1 MWVVQLSW
9 GCQTGEASGGASWEP
24 GCQAM
29 SVVGHVTVPSSMS
42 SLADI
47 WLSLWEASNQ
57 NCPPEPFPS
66 SQPTKLQAKL
76 NDYFKPLSLGVIC
89 DASIVKGIVCEWK
102 PEITKSQTLFF
113 PCIIIS
119 LLFHTLRICG
129 SQPWWDPLQ
138 RAGNGMLVCGCFHFQ
153 SLVWFSPQIFKS
165 GLSKWVEKRQIALS
179 YGLKTSKVAFLL
191 TNSLFCKSVCNSTIR
206 NDELFG
212 IICLV
217 SLPRK
222 RQQKEN
228 QES

>member
-24 GCQAM
+24 GYQAI

-42 SLADI
+42 SLANI

-89 DASIVKGIVCEWK
+89 DAAIVKGIICEWK

-113 PCIIIS
+113 PLHNYLSFIS
-119 LLFHTLRICG
+119 HSLYMWITAMMGPPSEGWKWNVGLWLL
-129 SQPWWDPLQ
+129 PLPK
-138 RAGNGMLVCGCFHFQ
+138 AGMIQSPNFQ
-153 SLVWFSPQIFKS
+153 EWTFQVGRKKANSSVIWF
-165 GLSKWVEKRQIALS
+165 
-179 YGLKTSKVAFLL
+179 
-191 TNSLFCKSVCNSTIR
+191 
-206 NDELFG
+206 
-212 IICLV
+212 
-217 SLPRK
+217 
-222 RQQKEN
+222 EN
-228 QES
+228 F